1 MTVMISSGGTLNYS
15 NGVRPEGIF
24 WEYGGELA
32 QVGDVPIPPFDM
44 AGGIGDPSNIP
55 QLVQVTDGIARTGT
69 KSLRFYQ
76 PPPVK
81 SDAERRVLVRE
92 YSSGTQDMYFSW
104 WVYFTDSMTTQ
115 YSWRTLGGLTLRYG
129 NRAEGAWEYRSTIR
143 FAVRGSDERICARVD
158 YLFAPV
164 LSPPSSDYD
173 EFYSDYTL
181 HDLAGTWAHF
191 QVYYKMSQTPDGIL
205 EAWINNELITSKTGR
220 ITDPRGDPRWESEG
234 CYWTYN
240 DFPYLS
246 LAIYNEPTEPEC
258 WCYVDDMVLST
269 EKVPESY
276 GVE

>member
-1 MTVMISSGGTLNYS
+1 VTVMISSGGTLNYS

-115 YSWRTLGGLTLRYG
+115 YSWRTLKSRLSF
-129 NRAEGAWEYRSTIR
+129 RSSTQPTIKR
-143 FAVRGSDERICARVD
+143 
-158 YLFAPV
+158 L
-164 LSPPSSDYD
+164 
-173 EFYSDYTL
+173 
-181 HDLAGTWAHF
+181 
-191 QVYYKMSQTPDGIL
+191 
-205 EAWINNELITSKTGR
+205 
-220 ITDPRGDPRWESEG
+220 
-234 CYWTYN
+234 
-240 DFPYLS
+240 
-246 LAIYNEPTEPEC
+246 
-258 WCYVDDMVLST
+258 
-269 EKVPESY
+269 
-276 GVE
+276 